1 MVYTQTNILQSQ
13 EVAILTGQTPMKP
26 VHGIAIELGV
36 LALLIAPVGI
46 IQPGPYLWLYIILVE
61 LASTFLIHCPAH
73 YLVGSVLG
81 IRFTSIRLGRTTLA
95 KVLPRSLSR
104 VTSLIP
110 ILTLSTDKASLS
122 GVSRRRRA
130 YMYASGTV
138 ASAGSAL
145 VIATAASLVE
155 PLTYELLAW
164 LVALGYLAFDVVF
177 SPKSGDLMRARVALR
192 S

>member
-1 MVYTQTNILQSQ
+1 L
-13 EVAILTGQTPMKP
+13 
-26 VHGIAIELGV
+26 GI

-46 IQPGPYLWLYIILVE
+46 IQPGPFLWLYIILVE

-81 IRFTSIRLGRTTLA
+81 IRFTSIGLGRTTLA
-95 KVLPRSLSR
+95 KVLPRALSQ
-104 VTSLIP
+104 VTKLIP

-130 YMYASGTV
+130 CMYASGTV

-145 VIATAASLVE
+145 VIATFASLVE
-155 PLTYELLAW
+155 PFTYEFLALLS
-164 LVALGYLAFDVVF
+164 ALAYLAFDIVF
-177 SPKSGDLMRARVALR
+177 SPKSGDLMRARKALR